1 MTIFPNLN
9 YWIIGD
15 DISEFI
21 HPGWFLRVVYLVL
34 VLVTEALATTPR
46 NMFHIFRVDGVGGNI
61 YFCLSSVSIHQSST
75 LFVCNWKRGIIKQ
88 NTCINHHPCLLWHR
102 KIFAKQTSV
111 A

>member
-46 NMFHIFRVDGVGGNI
+46 NMFHIFRVAYFDGVGGNI
-61 YFCLSSVSIHQSST
+61 YLYLLSVSINHQLYLSATESEE
-75 LFVCNWKRGIIKQ
+75 
-88 NTCINHHPCLLWHR
+88 
-102 KIFAKQTSV
+102 
-111 A
+111 